1 MSGPATILTGDCREA
16 LRGLPE
22 GSARCCVTSPPYWGL
37 RDYGC
42 EEQIGLETS
51 IDDYVGALV
60 ETFAQVRRVLTDDG
74 TLWLNLGDS
83 YCGSAGGYQGKN
95 GQRAS
100 RTYTARIGLTKA
112 AAGMKPKDLVGVP
125 WMVAFALRADG
136 WFLRSE
142 IIWHKPNAMPESI
155 RDRPTRAHETIFLL
169 SKSRRY
175 FYDERGGSEE
185 AVADRSGP
193 SSFNRQQGGSE
204 RVGGRSGGP
213 GTESWVGNG
222 RRNRR
227 SVWSVTTKP
236 TNEHHFA
243 TFPPDLVAP
252 CITAG
257 SAPGDLVVDPFSGT
271 ATTGLVALRL
281 GRRYLGVELN
291 PAYAE
296 ASRERLRKD
305 APLLNRGVA

>member
-1 MSGPATILTGDCREA
+1 MTRARDDRRRGGTGGRRPGAGGGMSPATILTGDCREA

-83 YCGSAGGYQGKN
+83 YCGPAGGGQGKN

-100 RTYTARIGLTKA
+100 RTYTARIGLTKIA
-112 AAGMKPKDLVGVP
+112 EGMKPKDLVGVP

-175 FYDERGGSEE
+175 FYDERGGSED
-185 AVADRSGP
+185 A
-193 SSFNRQQGGSE
+193 
-204 RVGGRSGGP
+204 
-213 GTESWVGNG
+213 VGNG

-236 TNEHHFA
+236 THEHHFA
-243 TFPPDLVAP
+243 AFPPDLVAP
-252 CITAG
+252 CIAAG

-291 PAYAE
+291 PTYAE
-296 ASRERLRKD
+296 ASRERLRAD

>member
-1 MSGPATILTGDCREA
+1 MSPATILTGDCREA

-83 YCGSAGGYQGKN
+83 YSGSAGGYQGKN

-185 AVADRSGP
+185 AVSKVGTTK
-193 SSFNRQQGGSE
+193 SFEGRQGGAES
-204 RVGGRSGGP
+204 RTISGGTGNTAWVGGA
-213 GTESWVGNG
+213 

-227 SVWSVTTKP
+227 SVWSITTKP

-252 CITAG
+252 CIAAG

-296 ASRERLRKD
+296 ASRERLRAD